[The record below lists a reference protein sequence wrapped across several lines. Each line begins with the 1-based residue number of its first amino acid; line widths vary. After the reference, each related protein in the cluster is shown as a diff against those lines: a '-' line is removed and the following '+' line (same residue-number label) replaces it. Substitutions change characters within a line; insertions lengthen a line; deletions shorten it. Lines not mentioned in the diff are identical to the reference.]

1 MFHRRGGGALG
12 DGRQALVFGGVDAVG
27 GADDVEGVVGLLG
40 QSGGFS
46 PLQRKEG
53 SLKSSEA
60 KHQTKT
66 ILPFELIKRK

>member
-1 MFHRRGGGALG
+1 MFHRCGGGALG
-12 DGRQALVFGGVDAVG
+12 DGRQTLVFSGVDTVC
-27 GADDVEGVVGLLG
+27 GADNVEGVVGLLG

-46 PLQRKEG
+46 SLQRKEG
-53 SLKSSEA
+53 SLKSSET